1 MLTAIP
7 DETSTAAGFLAM
19 LAKALTAFESKEAMP
34 CLLILLLKLVKN
46 LRPSTLSLLSQYG
59 RPSTNAKKV
68 SAIPNF
74 TITFHRIFF
83 KDVSTQRYPSGK
95 LKKVSLSQH
104 AHMHYATHSPVLR
117 SQRHR

>member
-74 TITFHRIFF
+74 TITFHRKFF
-83 KDVSTQRYPSGK
+83 KMYLLNG
-95 LKKVSLSQH
+95 
-104 AHMHYATHSPVLR
+104 THPNTMEN
-117 SQRHR
+117 